1 MKALASP
8 SGGVRVKVTE
18 WLSESWRSTALDEVV
33 FRSALMREGESPP
46 LMDIFINTE
55 TMDALLC

>member
-18 WLSESWRSTALDEVV
+18 WLSESWRSTALDGVV
-33 FRSALMREGESPP
+33 FRSALIREGESPP
-46 LMDIFINTE
+46 LMDFFINTE
-55 TMDALLC
+55 TIDALLF